1 MWPGL
6 SRCRFSLP
14 MKPLLA
20 FAAPTARAGRGLTLL
35 TLGAALCWPLAL
47 SLRAVDPLPPEI
59 QAASPAVQAQYLERR
74 GQESE
79 AQRKEAAQ
87 QRYEQKLEMRQA
99 MITGMVKEADSRR
112 AELAIEAASG
122 ASAVPAELDE
132 TRMHPLARPSFWRNL
147 GLLLLACALVY
158 HFRDRLFR
166 RLHTAPARSHLPPRP

>member
-1 MWPGL
+1 MNPP
-6 SRCRFSLP
+6 SI
-14 MKPLLA
+14 
-20 FAAPTARAGRGLTLL
+20 FASHAARARRGLVLL
-35 TLGAALCWPLAL
+35 TLGAGLCWSSAPL
-47 SLRAVDPLPPEI
+47 LRAIDPLPPEI

-132 TRMHPLARPSFWRNL
+132 PRMPPLARPSFWRNL

-158 HFRDRLFR
+158 HFRDRLFH
-166 RLHTAPARSHLPPRP
+166 RLHAAPARSHLPPRP